1 MNSTFSSYG
10 SLKKPPTHP
19 SDATSRMEEKRLGAV
34 EQCVATMPEQDQDFM
49 YEQRKNHLHQ
59 ERVLSSF
66 LKLIR
71 KYEFLPKRL
80 LLEGFQDA
88 IKHIYTL
95 QEEAIK
101 EEKRQAKEARELTQ
115 LQRIAEETQQLKEA
129 EAQE

>member
-19 SDATSRMEEKRLGAV
+19 SDAASRVEEKRLDAV
-34 EQCVATMPEQDQDFM
+34 EQCVATMSDQDQDFM

-80 LLEGFQDA
+80 LLEGFQA
-88 IKHIYTL
+88 ALKHIYTL
-95 QEEAIK
+95 QEEALK
-101 EEKRQAKEARELTQ
+101 EERREEREL
-115 LQRIAEETQQLKEA
+115 QRLAEETQQLKEA
-129 EAQE
+129 EAQQ